1 MTSFYLAYALLI
13 AICLNH
19 GRAGV
24 RALGRLLAG
33 LGLALVA
40 SSILLANL
48 DGTFAAATGARPW
61 LLNIEGVLYVLA
73 AGGLFWSIVP
83 TLRRAAPEAP
93 PLLGSR
99 TSYGQITRRLHWTSG
114 ALMVSAFPMGQ
125 FVAVLAPD
133 APERA
138 GFLAVHM
145 AIGGAIFLMI
155 AARLV
160 MRLATPAPS
169 VPPPA
174 MIGHTILY
182 ALVIALS
189 LTGFALATAPVDLYG
204 LTLPNL
210 PPSATAESLHRLW
223 LPILLALIFVAHL
236 GGAVQAIRR
245 MAR

>member
-1 MTSFYLAYALLI
+1 MTSFYLAYAFLI
-13 AICLNH
+13 AVCLNH
-19 GRAGV
+19 GRAAV

-40 SSILLANL
+40 SSNL
-48 DGTFAAATGARPW
+48 DGTFAAASGARPW

-73 AGGLFWSIVP
+73 AGLLFWSILP
-83 TLRRAAPEAP
+83 TLRRNEPEAV
-93 PLLGSR
+93 PLMGSR
-99 TSYGQITRRLHWTSG
+99 TSYGQITRVLHWTSG

-125 FVAVLAPD
+125 FVAVLAPE

-155 AARLV
+155 MARL
-160 MRLATPAPS
+160 MLRLVTPAPS

-174 MIGHTILY
+174 MIGHAVLY
-182 ALVIALS
+182 SLVIALS
-189 LTGFALATAPVDLYG
+189 LTGFAMATQPIDLYG
-204 LTLPNL
+204 LALPNL
-210 PPSATAESLHRLW
+210 PPSATAEALHRLW
-223 LPILLALIFVAHL
+223 LPLLLALIFAAHL
-236 GGAVQAIRR
+236 AGAVHAIRR